1 MKYLPAFALLMIA
14 ASPAFAAAEQL
25 RLPNNAVAPVDRIY
39 PEMEIEGDGWRGL
52 LKVMLLNNQMSAQPR
67 SADTTPVETP
77 TR

>member
-1 MKYLPAFALLMIA
+1 MKYFFVAALLTIA
-14 ASPAFAAAEQL
+14 ASPVTAATEQL
-25 RLPNNAVAPVDRIY
+25 RLPNDAVAPVDRIY

-67 SADTTPVETP
+67 SADTTPIETP